1 MKVAILFGGRSG
13 EHEISLVSAS
23 SIARNIDVKKH
34 EVILIGITKNG
45 RWFLQDN
52 GQMDKIRTDKKAT
65 LHIEETTDKV
75 VSLIPGGG
83 KAGGLLCNGKQLAID
98 IVLPI
103 LHGTFGEDGHLQG
116 LLEMGDIPYCGC
128 GTMASA
134 LTMDKEKTK
143 QVWEDAGLTVVPY
156 ISMCKPGRQEDDE
169 FEEYADSAEEYFGY
183 PMFVKPC
190 CAGSSDGA
198 NRAENRIELKNAVEE
213 AFKWDEKI
221 VVEKCINAR
230 EIECAV
236 TGNISATCDDT
247 EITAYSVGEI
257 APTHK
262 FYDYDAKYNDPNGAA
277 LLIPAKLDDETTQ
290 EIQGIA
296 GMAFG
301 VLGCSGLSRVDFFI
315 DKDDGKIYLNEI
327 NTMPGFTSISMF
339 PKLCENAGLDFTAL
353 IELLLKMGMERY
365 NFRKELKTSR

>member
-1 MKVAILFGGRSG
+1 MKVAVLFGGKSG
-13 EHEISLVSAS
+13 EHEVSLVSAS
-23 SIARNIDVKKH
+23 SIVRNIDEKQH
-34 EVILIGITKNG
+34 EIILIGITKTG
-45 RWFLQDN
+45 KWFMQASS
-52 GQMDKIRTDKKAT
+52 QIKKLKTNSTAN
-65 LHIEETTDKV
+65 LYIEEDSNK
-75 VSLIPGGG
+75 LISIMPGGG
-83 KAGGLLCNGKQLAID
+83 KSGGLLCNGTQLKID
-98 IVLPI
+98 IILPI

-116 LLEMGDIPYCGC
+116 LLEMADIPYCGC
-128 GTMASA
+128 GTMASS

-156 ISMCKPGRQEDDE
+156 ISMCKPGRIENDE

-190 CAGSSDGA
+190 CAGSSVGA
-198 NRAENRIELKNAVEE
+198 NRAENRIELKAAVEE

-221 VVEKCINAR
+221 VIEKCINAR

-236 TGNISATCDDT
+236 TGNICATSDDT
-247 EITAYSVGEI
+247 EITAYSLGEI
-257 APTHK
+257 APSHK
-262 FYDYDAKYNDPNGAA
+262 FYDYDAKYNDPEGAK
-277 LLIPAKLDDETTQ
+277 LLIPAQLDEETTQ

-353 IELLLKMGMERY
+353 LELIIKMGMERY
-365 NFRKELKTSR
+365 TFRKELKTSR